1 MMTSLCYRDLSY
13 NKTHDGP
20 DILRHF
26 GTWHRITGGIPKA
39 LKKIFS
45 TLFLYGYFNM
55 GLFSFFTNLK
65 YDYKQKFVG
74 NKVKLHQFPCFKI
87 ALMGK

>member
-39 LKKIFS
+39 LKSFFLDIIFIRIFQHGS
-45 TLFLYGYFNM
+45 
-55 GLFSFFTNLK
+55 FSFFTNLK
-65 YDYKQKFVG
+65 YDYKKFVG